1 MICAKKYPGFSVGK
15 IGMLMNIGVY
25 GICLLLFDVEIVVY
39 SLIYTTVLSLTI
51 DRIHIQ
57 NINTSVMIFTK
68 QPGVAKAI
76 LEETGRGVTNWQGVG
91 AYTNENTEV
100 LSVVISKYE
109 VNQMKRIVQRI
120 DENAFMIFNEGSYVI
135 GNFEKRL

>member
-1 MICAKKYPGFSVGK
+1 MGK
-15 IGMLMNIGVY
+15 IGMLMNVGVY
-25 GICLLLFDVEIVVY
+25 GICLLMFDVEIVVY

-76 LEETGRGVTNWQGVG
+76 MEETGRGVTNWKGVG

-109 VNQMKRIVQRI
+109 VNQIKRIVQRI